1 MTPTRPTRPI
11 PTDSVADP
19 LATFSTRP
27 EIAGIYRI
35 DDQELPALKAAASD
49 LGQAVFTVDLR
60 HARNVPGF
68 LKAMK
73 RDLRFPDGFGNNLDA
88 LNDCLTD
95 FSWHPAAGYV
105 IILAHSEALQANP
118 SSLATLNE
126 VLAFAAESWKNR
138 DIPFRIFYLHGQP

>member
-1 MTPTRPTRPI
+1 MTPPRPTRPI
-11 PTDSVADP
+11 PTDSAADP
-19 LATFSTRP
+19 LATFSIRP
-27 EIAGIYRI
+27 EMAGIYRI
-35 DDQELPALKAAASD
+35 DGQDLPALKAAASD

-60 HARNVPGF
+60 HARNIPGF

-73 RDLRFPDGFGNNLDA
+73 RDLRFPDDFGNNLDA

-105 IILAHSEALQANP
+105 IILAHSEALQATP

-138 DIPFRIFYLHGQP
+138 DIPFRIFYLHGQS